1 MARRHILA
9 IDQGTTNTKVLVV
22 DEGGAVVASASR
34 PVPTAFPRPGWV
46 EQDAREIWRSV
57 EDAIEACLAA
67 APSPHVDA
75 VGVTNQRESV
85 VVWERRTGQPVGP
98 CITWQCRRTAPFCAH
113 AARAR
118 PRSAPSPRHRS
129 ADRSA
134 VLRQQGPLAARSGAR
149 RTPARGRRRAVRG
162 AQSTAGFSGTSAEA
176 PCTPATRRTPRAR
189 SCSTC
194 APSPGTRTC
203 WKCSGC
209 PRRRCRRSGRRA
221 ALQATRAGSGR
232 LEAQVPIASLI
243 GDSHAALFAQSLGHA
258 GVVKA
263 TYGTGS
269 SLMRLVPAPVES
281 RTGLATT
288 VAWLMGDQPWYALE
302 GNITVTGGAV
312 EWLARF
318 SRPRRR
324 RSERLLPWQRARTK
338 PTASISFPR
347 SPVWV
352 RRTGTRTREAVLCG
366 LTRGTTAAHV
376 ALATLRSIAYQVRDV
391 FEAMRHDA
399 ATPIPE
405 LLADGGA
412 SANDALMQFQADV
425 LGVPVVRNR
434 SADAAAMGAALL
446 AGLAVGVWSSTSRPG
461 AVAASHGLLRASDAG
476 TRARAAVLRLD
487 RGGRT
492 RRHRQALRGGNGR
505 WRASMSCA

>member
-57 EDAIEACLAA
+57 ADAIEACLAA
-67 APSPHVDA
+67 APSPHIDA

-98 CITWQCRRTAPFCAH
+98 CITWQCRRTAPFCATLRERGLE
-113 AARAR
+113 ARLRRDTGLPIDPLFSASKAR
-118 PRSAPSPRHRS
+118 WLLDQAPDGH
-129 ADRSA
+129 
-134 VLRQQGPLAARSGAR
+134 
-149 RTPARGRRRAVRG
+149 
-162 AQSTAGFSGTSAEA
+162 
-176 PCTPATRRTPRAR
+176 
-189 SCSTC
+189 
-194 APSPGTRTC
+194 
-203 WKCSGC
+203 
-209 PRRRCRRSGRRA
+209 RRA
-221 ALQATRAGSGR
+221 ADGELCVGTVDSWVLWNLSGGTVHACDAANASRTQLLNLRTLSWDPDLLEVFGVPAAALPAIRPSSGIAGYTAGSGR

-318 SRPRRR
+318 
-324 RSERLLPWQRARTK
+324 LGLADGARAVAAMAEGAHETDGVYLVPAFAGLGAPHWDENAR
-338 PTASISFPR
+338 
-347 SPVWV
+347 
-352 RRTGTRTREAVLCG
+352 GVLCG

-391 FEAMRHDA
+391 FEAMRRDA

-446 AGLAVGVWSSTSRPG
+446 AGLAVGVWSSTADLEPLPRATDRFAPRMPEHERERLYSG
-461 AVAASHGLLRASDAG
+461 WTEAVARTATG
-476 TRARAAVLRLD
+476 RLSMEEMVD
-487 RGGRT
+487 GA
-492 RRHRQALRGGNGR
+492 HR
-505 WRASMSCA
+505 